1 MFQKILVAMDSSSTA
16 QAVFERAVILARSM
30 DAHLMLLHV
39 LSVDDLG
46 SPGIPMYP
54 HVSFFPPI
62 DDTAWDAY
70 QKQWDTFEREGLE
83 RLQHYT
89 EQARS
94 KGIKVEFTQ
103 TAGIPGRTISKL
115 AQTWEADLILM
126 GSHGRKGLRELFL
139 GSVSNYVMHHAPC
152 SVLIVYPGEQLDS
165 QSNQPQQG
173 ELASL
178 H

>member
-1 MFQKILVAMDSSSTA
+1 MFRRILVAMDSSSTA
-16 QAVFERAVILARSM
+16 QSVFERAVILARAM

-39 LSVDDLG
+39 LSADDSG
-46 SPGIPMYP
+46 GPGVPMYP

-70 QKQWDTFEREGLE
+70 RTQWDTFEKEGLE
-83 RLQHYT
+83 SLQRYT
-89 EQARS
+89 EQATGE
-94 KGIKVEFTQ
+94 GIKTEFTQ
-103 TAGIPGRTISKL
+103 TSGMPGQTISKL
-115 AQTWEADLILM
+115 AQTWNADLILM

-152 SVLIVYPGEQLDS
+152 SVLIVHPREQSGS
-165 QSNQPQQG
+165 QPNQTQQG
-173 ELASL
+173 ELASM